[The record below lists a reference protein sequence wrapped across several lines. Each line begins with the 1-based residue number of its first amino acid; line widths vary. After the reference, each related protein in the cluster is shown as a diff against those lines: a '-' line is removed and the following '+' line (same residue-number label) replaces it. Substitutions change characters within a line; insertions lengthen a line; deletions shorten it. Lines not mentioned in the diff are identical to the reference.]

1 MSAPRQMTTPR
12 PLDLV
17 LVWHLHQPDYRDH
30 ASGEFMLPWV
40 YLHAIKDYTD
50 MAWHLERHPGMRAV
64 INWVPVLL
72 DQLEDYAD
80 QFTSGTLRDPLLRLL
95 ARDHA
100 TALTEGERALVLE
113 QCLRANNSRMIEP
126 YPAYQHLHAL
136 FRTLEAQGGPALR
149 YLSDHFFY
157 DALIWYHLAWT
168 GETVRRES
176 EAVPRLMAIG
186 QHFEQHH
193 RHELFRLI
201 GDLVRGVVGRYA
213 RLAEAG
219 RIELST
225 TPHYHPLAPLLL
237 DLQSARETQP
247 DASLPETSNY
257 PGGRERVTAQ
267 LRSAL
272 DSHTRRFGATPR
284 GVWPA
289 EGSVSQ
295 DLLGVLSGNGVAWT
309 ASSEQVLANSL
320 GAAHRGVPRSHYLY
334 RPYRLG
340 SAPDLALF
348 FRDDRLSDR
357 IGFEYQKWHGSDA
370 AANFIGEL
378 ERIAAEA
385 GEDERPLVSVI
396 LDGENA
402 WEHYPY
408 NAYYFL
414 SALYQ
419 ALESHASIRPTTFD
433 AFLLACSNTN
443 NDNDRAAAGPPPAA
457 MHKLERLVAGSWVYG
472 NFSTWIGSNEKNRA
486 WDLLCAAK
494 QSFDLVKAGG
504 RLGGKGLVAAE
515 QQLADC
521 EGSDWFWWFGD
532 YNPSAS
538 VASFD
543 RLYRAKLANLYR
555 LIELPVP
562 AALSEPISHGHGD
575 PEGGGSMRRAGG
587 ANRI

>member
-1 MSAPRQMTTPR
+1 MNLSR

-50 MAWHLERHPGMRAV
+50 MAWHLEHHPGMRAV

-80 QFTSGTLRDPLLRLL
+80 QFASGNLRDPLLRLL

-100 TALTEGERALVLE
+100 APLTEDERALVLE
-113 QCLRANNSRMIEP
+113 RCVRANHSRMIEP
-126 YPAYQHLHAL
+126 YPAYQHLHEL
-136 FRTLEAQGGPALR
+136 FRLLEARGGQALR
-149 YLSDHFFY
+149 YLSDHFFN
-157 DALIWYHLAWT
+157 DVLIWYHLAWT

-176 EAVPRLMAIG
+176 EVVPRLMAIG
-186 QHFEQHH
+186 QHFEPHH
-193 RHELFRLI
+193 CNELFRLI

-237 DLQSARETQP
+237 DFQSAREAEPKAQ
-247 DASLPETSNY
+247 LPETPNY
-257 PGGRERVTAQ
+257 PGGRERVMSQ
-267 LRSAL
+267 LQSAL
-272 DSHTRRFGATPR
+272 ESHVRRFGATPR

-289 EGSVSQ
+289 EGSVSSG
-295 DLLGVLSGNGVAWT
+295 LLGVLSGNGLAWV
-309 ASSEQVLANSL
+309 ASSEQVLENSL

-348 FRDDRLSDR
+348 FRDDKLSDR

-378 ERIAAEA
+378 ECIAAEA

-414 SALYQ
+414 SALYK
-419 ALESHASIRPTTFD
+419 ALESHPSIRSTTFA
-433 AFLLACSNTN
+433 AFLLECSNN
-443 NDNDRAAAGPPPAA
+443 GGAAAGRPPAA
-457 MHKLERLVAGSWVYG
+457 MHKLDRLVAGSWVYG
-472 NFSTWIGSNEKNRA
+472 NFSTWIGSNDKNRA

-494 QSFDLVKAGG
+494 QSFDLVKASG
-504 RLGGKGLVAAE
+504 RLGGERQAAAE

-562 AALSEPISHGHGD
+562 AALSEPISHGHGE

-587 ANRI
+587 PEAAG

>member
-1 MSAPRQMTTPR
+1 MNLSR

-50 MAWHLERHPGMRAV
+50 MAWHLEHHPGMRAV

-80 QFTSGTLRDPLLRLL
+80 QFASGNLRDPLLRLL

-100 TALTEGERALVLE
+100 APLTEDERALVLE
-113 QCLRANNSRMIEP
+113 RCLRANHSRMIEP
-126 YPAYQHLHAL
+126 YPAYQHLHEL
-136 FRTLEAQGGPALR
+136 FRLLEARGGQALR
-149 YLSDHFFY
+149 YLSDHFFN
-157 DALIWYHLAWT
+157 DVLIWYHLAWT

-176 EAVPRLMAIG
+176 EVVPRLMAIG
-186 QHFEQHH
+186 QHFEPHH
-193 RHELFRLI
+193 CNELFRLI

-237 DLQSARETQP
+237 DFQSAREAEPKAQ
-247 DASLPETSNY
+247 LPETPNY
-257 PGGRERVTAQ
+257 PGGRERVMSQ
-267 LRSAL
+267 LQSAL
-272 DSHTRRFGATPR
+272 ESHVRRFGATPR

-289 EGSVSQ
+289 EGSVSSG
-295 DLLGVLSGNGVAWT
+295 LLGVLSGNGLAWV

-348 FRDDRLSDR
+348 FRDDKLSDR

-378 ERIAAEA
+378 ECIAAEA

-414 SALYQ
+414 SALYK
-419 ALESHASIRPTTFD
+419 ALESHPSIRSTTFA
-433 AFLLACSNTN
+433 AFLLECSNN
-443 NDNDRAAAGPPPAA
+443 GGAAAGRPPAA
-457 MHKLERLVAGSWVYG
+457 MHKLDRLVAGSWVYG
-472 NFSTWIGSNEKNRA
+472 NFSTWIGSNDKNRA

-494 QSFDLVKAGG
+494 QSFDLVKASG
-504 RLGGKGLVAAE
+504 RLGGERQAAAE

-562 AALSEPISHGHGD
+562 ATLSEPISRGRGE

-587 ANRI
+587 SGEAA

>member
-1 MSAPRQMTTPR
+1 MNLSR

-50 MAWHLERHPGMRAV
+50 MAWHLEHHPGMRAV

-80 QFTSGTLRDPLLRLL
+80 QFASGNLRDPLLRLL

-100 TALTEGERALVLE
+100 APLTEDERALVLE
-113 QCLRANNSRMIEP
+113 RCLRANHSRMIEP
-126 YPAYQHLHAL
+126 YPAYQHLHEL
-136 FRTLEAQGGPALR
+136 FRLLEARGGQALR
-149 YLSDHFFY
+149 YLSDHFFN
-157 DALIWYHLAWT
+157 DVLIWYHLAWT

-176 EAVPRLMAIG
+176 EVVPRLMAIG
-186 QHFEQHH
+186 QHFEPHH
-193 RHELFRLI
+193 RNELFRLI

-237 DLQSARETQP
+237 DFQSAREAEPKAQ
-247 DASLPETSNY
+247 LPETPNY
-257 PGGRERVTAQ
+257 PGGRERVMSQ
-267 LRSAL
+267 LQSAL
-272 DSHTRRFGATPR
+272 ESHVRRFGATPR

-289 EGSVSQ
+289 EGSVSSG
-295 DLLGVLSGNGVAWT
+295 LLGVLSGNGLAWV

-348 FRDDRLSDR
+348 FRDDKLSDR

-378 ERIAAEA
+378 ECIAAEA

-414 SALYQ
+414 SALYK
-419 ALESHASIRPTTFD
+419 ALESHPSIRSTTFA
-433 AFLLACSNTN
+433 AFLLECSNN
-443 NDNDRAAAGPPPAA
+443 GGAAAGRPPAA
-457 MHKLERLVAGSWVYG
+457 MHKLDRLVAGSWVYG
-472 NFSTWIGSNEKNRA
+472 NFSTWIGSNDKNRA

-494 QSFDLVKAGG
+494 QSFDLVKASG
-504 RLGGKGLVAAE
+504 RLGGERQAAAE

-562 AALSEPISHGHGD
+562 ATLSEPISRGRGE
-575 PEGGGSMRRAGG
+575 PEGGGSMRRADGSG
-587 ANRI
+587 EAA

>member
-1 MSAPRQMTTPR
+1 MTSTR

-17 LVWHLHQPDYRDH
+17 LLWHLHQPDYRDQ
-30 ASGEFMLPWV
+30 ASGEYLLPWV

-50 MAWHLERHPGMRAV
+50 MAAHLEQHPGMRAV
-64 INWVPVLL
+64 INLVPVLL

-80 QFTSGTLRDPLLRLL
+80 QFASGKLRDPLLRLL
-95 ARDHA
+95 ARDDG
-100 TALTEGERALVLE
+100 TALSEGERSLVLE
-113 QCLRANNSRMIEP
+113 RCLRADNSRMIEP
-126 YPAYQHLHAL
+126 YPAYKRVHEL
-136 FRTLEAQGGPALR
+136 FRTIEAQGGPALR

-157 DALIWYHLAWT
+157 DVLTWYHLAWT

-176 EAVPRLMAIG
+176 ELIPELMAIG
-186 QHFEQHH
+186 EHFEQSH

-219 RIELST
+219 RIEIST

-237 DLQSARETQP
+237 DFHSAREAQP
-247 DASLPETSNY
+247 QALLPEASIY
-257 PGGRERVTAQ
+257 PGGRERVAAQ

-272 DSHTRRFGATPR
+272 DSHERRFGAAPC

-289 EGSVSQ
+289 EGSVSTG
-295 DLLGVLSGNGVAWT
+295 LLAVLSGRGLAWV

-320 GAAHRGVPRSHYLY
+320 SAAQREAPRAHTLY
-334 RPYRLG
+334 RPYRLE

-348 FRDDRLSDR
+348 FRNDTLSDR

-370 AANFIGEL
+370 AANFVGEL
-378 ERIAAEA
+378 ERIAVEA
-385 GEDERPLVSVI
+385 PQHERPLVSVI

-414 SALYQ
+414 SALYK
-419 ALESHASIRPTTFD
+419 ALESHPSIRPTTFE
-433 AFLLACSNTN
+433 AFLAAPSGG
-443 NDNDRAAAGPPPAA
+443 AAGPSPAA
-457 MHKLERLVAGSWVYG
+457 AHKLERLVAGSWVYG
-472 NFSTWIGSNEKNRA
+472 NFATWIGSSDKNRA

-494 QSFDLVKAGG
+494 QSFDLVKASG
-504 RLGGKGLVAAE
+504 RLVGERLAAAE
-515 QQLADC
+515 RQLADC

-543 RLYRAKLANLYR
+543 RLYRVKLANLYR
-555 LIELPVP
+555 LIEMPVP
-562 AALSEPISHGHGD
+562 AALSEPISQGRGD
-575 PEGGGSMRRAGG
+575 PEGGGSMRRAS
-587 ANRI
+587 APEAAA

>member
-1 MSAPRQMTTPR
+1 MNLSGSV
-12 PLDLV
+12 DLV

-50 MAWHLERHPGMRAV
+50 MAWHIEHHPGMRAV

-80 QFTSGTLRDPLLRLL
+80 QFASGNLRDPLLRLL
-95 ARDHA
+95 ARDHVA
-100 TALTEGERALVLE
+100 PLTEDERALVLE
-113 QCLRANNSRMIEP
+113 RCLRVNNSRMIEP
-126 YPAYQHLHAL
+126 YPVYQHLHEL
-136 FRTLEAQGGPALR
+136 FRTLEAQGGQALR

-157 DALIWYHLAWT
+157 DVLIWYHLAWT

-176 EAVPRLMAIG
+176 EVVPRLMAIG
-186 QHFEQHH
+186 QHFEQYH

-237 DLQSARETQP
+237 DFQSAREAEPKAQ
-247 DASLPETSNY
+247 LPEAPNY
-257 PGGRERVTAQ
+257 PGGRERVMVQ
-267 LRSAL
+267 FQSAL
-272 DSHTRRFGATPR
+272 ESHARRFGAVPR

-289 EGSVSQ
+289 EGSVSAG
-295 DLLGVLSGNGVAWT
+295 LLGALSGNGLAWV

-320 GAAHRGVPRSHYLY
+320 GAAHHGVPRSHYLY

-378 ERIAAEA
+378 ESIAAEA
-385 GEDERPLVSVI
+385 GEDERSLVSVI

-414 SALYQ
+414 SALYK
-419 ALESHASIRPTTFD
+419 ALESHSSIRPTTFD
-433 AFLLACSNTN
+433 AFLRECSNN
-443 NDNDRAAAGPPPAA
+443 NGAAAAGPPPAA

-472 NFSTWIGSNEKNRA
+472 NFSTWIGSNDKNRA

-494 QSFDLVKAGG
+494 QSFDLVKASG
-504 RLGGKGLVAAE
+504 RLGGERLAAAE
-515 QQLADC
+515 RQLADC

-543 RLYRAKLANLYR
+543 RLYRAKLANLYL
-555 LIELPVP
+555 LIESPVP
-562 AALSEPISHGHGD
+562 SALSEPISHGHGD
-575 PEGGGSMRRAGG
+575 PEGGGSMRRAG
-587 ANRI
+587 AA

>member
-1 MSAPRQMTTPR
+1 MNLRR

-50 MAWHLERHPGMRAV
+50 MAWHLEHHPGMRAV

-80 QFTSGTLRDPLLRLL
+80 QFASGNLRDPLLRLL
-95 ARDHA
+95 ARDYA
-100 TALTEGERALVLE
+100 APLTEDERALVLE
-113 QCLRANNSRMIEP
+113 RCLRANHSRMIEP
-126 YPAYQHLHAL
+126 YPAYQHLHEL
-136 FRTLEAQGGPALR
+136 FRLLEARGGQALR
-149 YLSDHFFY
+149 YLSDHFFN
-157 DALIWYHLAWT
+157 DVLIWYHLAWT

-176 EAVPRLMAIG
+176 EVVPRLMAIG
-186 QHFEQHH
+186 QHFEPHH
-193 RHELFRLI
+193 RNELFRLI

-237 DLQSARETQP
+237 DFQSAREAEPKAQ
-247 DASLPETSNY
+247 LPETPNY
-257 PGGRERVTAQ
+257 PGGRERVMSQ
-267 LRSAL
+267 LQSAL
-272 DSHTRRFGATPR
+272 ESHVRRFGATPR

-289 EGSVSQ
+289 EGSVSSG
-295 DLLGVLSGNGVAWT
+295 LLGVLSGNGLAWV

-348 FRDDRLSDR
+348 FRDDKLSDR

-378 ERIAAEA
+378 ECIAAEA

-414 SALYQ
+414 SALYK
-419 ALESHASIRPTTFD
+419 ALESHPSIRSTTFA
-433 AFLLACSNTN
+433 AFLLECSNN
-443 NDNDRAAAGPPPAA
+443 GGAAAGRPPAA
-457 MHKLERLVAGSWVYG
+457 MHKLDRLVAGSWVYG
-472 NFSTWIGSNEKNRA
+472 NFSTWIGSNDKNRA

-494 QSFDLVKAGG
+494 QSFDLVKASG
-504 RLGGKGLVAAE
+504 RLGGERQAAAE

-562 AALSEPISHGHGD
+562 ATLSEPISRGRGE
-575 PEGGGSMRRAGG
+575 PEGGGSMRRADGSG
-587 ANRI
+587 EAA

>member
-1 MSAPRQMTTPR
+1 MNSNR

-50 MAWHLERHPGMRAV
+50 MAWHLERNPGMRAV

-80 QFTSGTLRDPLLRLL
+80 QFASSRLRDPLLRLL
-95 ARDHA
+95 ARDPA
-100 TALTEGERALVLE
+100 AALSADERALVLE
-113 QCLRANNSRMIEP
+113 RCIYANSPKMIEP
-126 YPAYQHLHAL
+126 YPAYKHLHEL
-136 FRTLEAQGGPALR
+136 FRLLEAQGAQALR

-157 DALIWYHLAWT
+157 DLLTWYHLAWT

-176 EAVPRLMAIG
+176 EVVPRLMAIG
-186 QHFEQHH
+186 QHFEFQQ
-193 RHELFRLI
+193 RKELFQLI
-201 GDLVRGVVGRYA
+201 GALVRGVVGRYV

-237 DLQSARETQP
+237 DFQSAREAEP
-247 DASLPETSNY
+247 DAQLPETPIY
-257 PGGRERVTAQ
+257 PGGRERVGAQ
-267 LRSAL
+267 LQSAL
-272 DSHTRRFGATPR
+272 ESHARRFGALPR

-289 EGSVSQ
+289 EGAVSA
-295 DLLGVLSGNGVAWT
+295 DLLGALSGNGLAWVA
-309 ASSEQVLANSL
+309 SGERVLANSL
-320 GAAHRGVPRSHYLY
+320 GAAYRPASRPQHLY
-334 RPYRLG
+334 RPYRLA

-370 AANFIGEL
+370 AANFVGEL
-378 ERIAAEA
+378 ECIAAEA
-385 GEDERPLVSVI
+385 PQGERPLVSVI

-414 SALYQ
+414 SALYK
-419 ALESHASIRPTTFD
+419 ALAAHSSIRPTTFT
-433 AFLLACSNTN
+433 AFLHASANGA
-443 NDNDRAAAGPPPAA
+443 AAAGPRPAA
-457 MHKLERLVAGSWVYG
+457 MHKLDRLVAGSWVYG
-472 NFSTWIGSNEKNRA
+472 NFSTWIGSNDKNRA

-494 QSFDLVKAGG
+494 QGFDLVRASG
-504 RLGGKGLVAAE
+504 RLRAEQLDAAE
-515 QQLADC
+515 RQLADC

-532 YNPSAS
+532 YNPSSA

-543 RLYRAKLANLYR
+543 RVYRAKLANLYR
-555 LIELPVP
+555 QIELPV
-562 AALSEPISHGHGD
+562 ALALAEPISRGHGE
-575 PEGGGSMRRAGG
+575 PEGGGSMRRAG
-587 ANRI
+587 ANEAAA